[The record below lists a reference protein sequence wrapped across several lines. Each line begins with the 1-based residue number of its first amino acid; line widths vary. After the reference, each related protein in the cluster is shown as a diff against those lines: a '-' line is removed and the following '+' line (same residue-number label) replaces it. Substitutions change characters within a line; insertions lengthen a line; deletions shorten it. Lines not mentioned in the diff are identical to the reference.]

1 MAISDPKIL
10 DKGRTLVR
18 TLRRE
23 GRRDEAQTVDA
34 LLQAVEVAPKGG
46 NPLGAPAPFLTTGE
60 VAQRVGVSRQT
71 VVNWVKK
78 GLLPGIRLGGR
89 TLIAPAALER
99 FAQLE
104 GILDSLDA
112 ERPSAPPTEAAEVIA
127 QTRKGW
133 TWRQQDR

>member
-10 DKGRTLVR
+10 DKGRSLIR

-34 LLQAVEVAPKGG
+34 LLQAVEVGT
-46 NPLGAPAPFLTTGE
+46 PAPFLTTGE
-60 VAQRVGVSRQT
+60 VAHRVGVSRQT

-78 GLLPGIRLGGR
+78 GLLPGVRLGGR

-112 ERPSAPPTEAAEVIA
+112 ERPSATSTEAAEAVT